1 MLRDITIGQHFPGNS
16 LVHRFD
22 PRLKLVLTVAYIV
35 LLFAASNPLGLTLS
49 ILFLGVMYKVA
60 KIPVKMIGK
69 SLKPILP
76 IVLFTAVL
84 NLFFVS
90 GEGDPLVHFWFLTIY
105 AEGVRYAV
113 LMAVRVMAL
122 IAGTSL
128 LTYTTSPIVLTDAIE
143 QLLKPLGKLH
153 FPVHELAMMMSIALR
168 FIPTLI
174 EETDKIMNA
183 QKARGAQLD
192 TGKMTDRVKALV
204 PVLIPLFISA
214 FRRADELAMAMECR
228 CYRGGT
234 GRTRLKLR
242 KAGLHRPCG
251 LHCLLCRHP
260 CLPAGVPE
268 LLKRRT
274 LSGNALRHCQLPRKG
289 ELLVRNFSDER
300 KCRFPL
306 RPLR

>member
-22 PRLKLVLTVAYIV
+22 PRLKLVLTIAYIV

-49 ILFLGVMYKVA
+49 ILFLAVMYRVA
-60 KIPVKMIGK
+60 KIPGKMILK

-76 IVLFTAVL
+76 IVVFTAVL

-90 GEGDPLVHFWFLTIY
+90 GEGEPLVHIGFLTIY

-183 QKARGAQLD
+183 QKARGAQD
-192 TGKMTDRVKALV
+192 
-204 PVLIPLFISA
+204 
-214 FRRADELAMAMECR
+214 
-228 CYRGGT
+228 GGDDGT
-234 GRTRLKLR
+234 
-242 KAGLHRPCG
+242 
-251 LHCLLCRHP
+251 
-260 CLPAGVPE
+260 
-268 LLKRRT
+268 
-274 LSGNALRHCQLPRKG
+274 
-289 ELLVRNFSDER
+289 
-300 KCRFPL
+300 
-306 RPLR
+306 

>member
-228 CYRGGT
+228 CYRGGD
-234 GRTRLKLR
+234 GRTRLKV
-242 KAGLHRPCG
+242 
-251 LHCLLCRHP
+251 LHCEKQDYIDLAVCIACFAVILASR
-260 CLPAGVPE
+260 
-268 LLKRRT
+268 
-274 LSGNALRHCQLPRKG
+274 
-289 ELLVRNFSDER
+289 LVFPNF
-300 KCRFPL
+300 
-306 RPLR
+306 

>member
-1 MLRDITIGQHFPGNS
+1 MLRDITIGQHFPGDS

-22 PRLKLVLTVAYIV
+22 PRLKLVLTIAYIV
-35 LLFAASNPLGLTLS
+35 LLFAASNPLGLALS
-49 ILFLGVMYKVA
+49 ILFLAVMYKVA
-60 KIPVKMIGK
+60 IPGKMILK

-76 IVLFTAVL
+76 IVIFTAVL

-90 GEGDPLVHFWFLTIY
+90 GEGEPLVHIWFLTIY

-228 CYRGGT
+228 CYRGGD
-234 GRTRLKLR
+234 GRTRLKVLR
-242 KAGLHRPCG
+242 CEKQDYIDLAVCIACFAVILASR
-251 LHCLLCRHP
+251 
-260 CLPAGVPE
+260 
-268 LLKRRT
+268 
-274 LSGNALRHCQLPRKG
+274 
-289 ELLVRNFSDER
+289 LVFPNF
-300 KCRFPL
+300 
-306 RPLR
+306 